1 MAYNIVRFDSTMLGL
16 LPQPQEAFEI
26 IGRLV
31 PKYDGK
37 EWSISEALL
46 DTPYM
51 KTYPNDVFDSKMYVD
66 NPNEAAFIAMLDGL
80 RVVSIRVGR
89 RWNKNAFIDDL
100 VVDQTHRG
108 RGVGTILM
116 DAAVNWG
123 KENSYPG
130 ISLETQDNNLLA
142 CRFYLKYGFK
152 LGGIDRHSYDAFPN
166 REETALYFY
175 LLP

>member
-1 MAYNIVRFDSTMLGL
+1 MLDL

-37 EWSISEALL
+37 EWSISETLF

-51 KTYPNDVFDSKMYVD
+51 KTYPNDVFDPKMYVD

-80 RVVSIRVGR
+80 RVGSIRVGR

-100 VVDQTHRG
+100 VVDIIHRG
-108 RGVGTILM
+108 HGFGTMLM

-123 KENSYPG
+123 KENDYHG

-152 LGGIDRHSYDAFPN
+152 LGGIDRHSYDVFPN